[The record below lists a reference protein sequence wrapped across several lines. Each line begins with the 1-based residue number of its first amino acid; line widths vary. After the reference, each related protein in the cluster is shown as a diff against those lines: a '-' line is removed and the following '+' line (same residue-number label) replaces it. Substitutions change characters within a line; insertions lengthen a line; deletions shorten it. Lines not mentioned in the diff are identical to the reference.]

1 MMLYLRQPTGLICI
15 LGNKRMNDKKRNVR
29 KNGSMHAYLFLLP
42 SLTGVLVLFVI
53 PYLDVLR
60 RSFLDGTGQR
70 FVGMDNYKTVV
81 ENTSFRLAAGNT
93 VLFLAVC
100 VPLLLF
106 LSLLIAIYLQKNK
119 VIGNWLKSV
128 FLLPMAMPVA
138 SIVLL
143 WNVLFTR
150 NGFLSGFLGLLG
162 VAGQNWLNTRY
173 SFAILVFSYIWKNLG
188 YDIVLWLAALA
199 TIPSEIYEA
208 ARVDGAGE
216 GQCFLHITMPNLW
229 SSLFLI
235 LTLSLINGFKVFREA
250 YLVAGDYPEQHIYL
264 LQHLFNNWF
273 RDLAVNKLAAGAVL
287 MGLVLFVLIRSYLTG
302 KRHKEREKDESVSDC
317 NTGFYISSA
326 VCFFFCSSISVDFS
340 AGRFA
345 EEYSGTGKFFSVT
358 LVRRWNDSMDMAAI

>member
-29 KNGSMHAYLFLLP
+29 KNGSMYAYLFLLP

-81 ENTSFRLAAGNT
+81 ENISFRLAAGNT

-150 NGFLSGFLGLLG
+150 NGFLSGFLGLFG

-287 MGLVLFVLIRSYLTG
+287 MGLVLFVLIMVFQKLFD
-302 KRHKEREKDESVSDC
+302 RETS
-317 NTGFYISSA
+317 
-326 VCFFFCSSISVDFS
+326 
-340 AGRFA
+340 
-345 EEYSGTGKFFSVT
+345 
-358 LVRRWNDSMDMAAI
+358 